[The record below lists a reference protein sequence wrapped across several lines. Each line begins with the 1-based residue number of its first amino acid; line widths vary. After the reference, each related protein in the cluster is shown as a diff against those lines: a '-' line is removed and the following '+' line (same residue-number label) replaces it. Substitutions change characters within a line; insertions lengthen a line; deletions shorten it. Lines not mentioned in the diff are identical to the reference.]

1 MSPSIYLSRCPEC
14 DFDLRVEDPVPD
26 EVLVCEDCGLN
37 LAVVAVDAAAATL
50 ELRLTETRAEDW
62 GE

>member
-1 MSPSIYLSRCPEC
+1 MNPSIYRSRCPEC
-14 DFDLRVEDPVPD
+14 DFDLQVEDPARD

-37 LAVVAVDAAAATL
+37 LAVVALDPVAATL
-50 ELRLTETRAEDW
+50 ELRLSETRAEDW